1 MFKGNKI
8 DEREKMEMYK
18 IEHYAF
24 WLLYWGILISI
35 LVQMIFF
42 DANFKSIAG
51 EWIVFVLCSLSV
63 SIAYAKGGH
72 YDYFTKPGIKSSLI
86 YSLIA
91 TLIYDVLMGSYLYLN
106 NHYYNTVGLLFTML
120 FQTIFIFS
128 VILVTLLL
136 VGNYVKKK
144 RKKLENEYDTTSEE
158 L

>member
-35 LVQMIFF
+35 LAQMIFF

-72 YDYFTKPGIKSSLI
+72 YDYFTKPGLKSSLI
-86 YSLIA
+86 YSASA
-91 TLIYDVLMGSYLYLN
+91 TIIYDGLIGIYIYAN
-106 NHYYNTVGLLFTML
+106 HHYYNLLGFAITMII
-120 FQTIFIFS
+120 QTILIFT
-128 VILVTLLL
+128 LTFALLL
-136 VGNYVKKK
+136 LTGRMVNK
-144 RKKLENEYDTTSEE
+144 RRSKLADEYLDE
-158 L
+158 